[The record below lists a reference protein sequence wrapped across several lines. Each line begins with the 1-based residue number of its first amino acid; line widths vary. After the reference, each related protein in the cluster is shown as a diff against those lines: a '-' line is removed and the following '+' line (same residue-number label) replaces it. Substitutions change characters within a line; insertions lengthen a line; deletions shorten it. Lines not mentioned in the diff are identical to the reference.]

1 MTRFALVLAAVLL
14 LAGPALAQET
24 ETPTESPTP
33 TETPTATNTASMSP
47 TPSLTPTPSMT
58 VTRTATNTRTSTITP
73 TPTKTDTPTKTPI
86 FTKTSV
92 VHGTATQTPTRTI
105 TPTASVTPTGTQTN
119 TPTCGP
125 RKDVRGIAN
134 ASFCQEVCPTATG
147 TPGVFVPCVGAKV
160 PASNDFGETKTMT
173 CFGATTEVQV
183 ECFHSL
189 NGAYDSDPIA
199 VGTPVSCPGGFLT
212 WEDDHQYCACAV
224 LTPGPTPI
232 SCFVDRGPQLTNHSE
247 D

>member
-14 LAGPALAQET
+14 LAGPAVAQET
-24 ETPTESPTP
+24 ETPTESPTT
-33 TETPTATNTASMSP
+33 TETPTAT
-47 TPSLTPTPSMT
+47 
-58 VTRTATNTRTSTITP
+58 VTRTQTNTATATRTPTQTNTRTSTITP

-105 TPTASVTPTGTQTN
+105 TPTATVTPTASVTN

-160 PASNDFGETKTMT
+160 PASNDFGRTKTMT
-173 CFGATTEVQV
+173 CFGATTTVQV
-183 ECFHSL
+183 QCYHSL
-189 NGAYDSDPIA
+189 AGAWDSAPIA
-199 VGTPVSCPGGFLT
+199 VGTPVACPDAFFT

-224 LTPGPTPI
+224 QTPGATPV
-232 SCFVDRGPQLTNHSE
+232 SCFIDRSSDAVNHIE
-247 D
+247 